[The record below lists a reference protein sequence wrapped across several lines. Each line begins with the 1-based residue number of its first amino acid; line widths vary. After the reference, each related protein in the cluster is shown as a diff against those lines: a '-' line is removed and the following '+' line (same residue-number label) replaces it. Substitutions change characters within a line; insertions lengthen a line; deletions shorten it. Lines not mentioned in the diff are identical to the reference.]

1 MESVGEPQRIMVEY
15 TKDEERV
22 ETVET
27 DLTHYIYEKMLDHAK
42 NYQWRIVV
50 DSHKNALEL
59 YFVVSLENE
68 TDQYVQDVNAQVNK
82 NNLIQFEDVICLYD
96 ETSNRIVPSNYLYA
110 LPFNVELGIEEGHVD
125 ALLKQLNIIVSG
137 ANSKVREFLLD
148 ASQDE
153 FRLEWHELNFKNTI
167 ETLQNTNNYSMNR
180 LTFEKQEDKS
190 LADQF
195 KEESINGVERI

>member
-1 MESVGEPQRIMVEY
+1 MVEY

-68 TDQYVQDVNAQVNK
+68 TDQYVQDVNGQVNK

-110 LPFNVELGIEEGHVD
+110 LPFNAELGIEEGHVD

-153 FRLEWHELNFKNTI
+153 FSLEWHELNFKNTI

-190 LADQF
+190 LVDQF

>member
-68 TDQYVQDVNAQVNK
+68 TDQYVQDVNGQVNK

-110 LPFNVELGIEEGHVD
+110 LPFNAELGIEEGHVD

-153 FRLEWHELNFKNTI
+153 FSLEWHELNFKNTI

-190 LADQF
+190 LVDQF